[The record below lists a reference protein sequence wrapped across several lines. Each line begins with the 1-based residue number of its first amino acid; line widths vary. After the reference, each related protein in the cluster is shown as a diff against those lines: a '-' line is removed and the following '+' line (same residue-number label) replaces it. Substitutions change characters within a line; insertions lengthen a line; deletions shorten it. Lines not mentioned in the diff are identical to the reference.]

1 MVDNL
6 TINKEY
12 ESLVPPLPRQEF
24 EELKESI
31 KINGLYQ
38 QVITNADGVI
48 LDGHHRFK
56 ASKELNLEIIPIVK
70 TFNDPLD
77 EKRFVIECNLRRR
90 HLQIHERAKLVD
102 KLHEIEAE
110 QARKRQIELAATRAT
125 TDAGKLKHLIEH
137 SIDKSRLRNNLR
149 PPKRKG
155 DRHKTK
161 ERNRNESRQKAAKV
175 MHLSDETLRKYQK
188 IKAEDP
194 ELFKEVD
201 LGWLTIGKAYKTLQR
216 KKERKRLEEEAK
228 SLPLMDTNN
237 SAIIPLVGHTDLET
251 YYPTMKENSV
261 DLIFTDPQYDRDSL
275 PIYSVLGKAAQ
286 RVLKPGG
293 SLVCYVGTYALP
305 EILRYLEDAGLS
317 FWWQIIVKHT
327 GAAARMHKQKVWVK
341 QKPLV
346 WFVNGNKSNAP
357 EDIGDYIES
366 TPPDKVRHK
375 WQQSTVEA
383 EYVIK
388 HLTVENQLVMDP
400 FAGSGTTA
408 LAALKL
414 NRRFITFDKDANTAV
429 LANQRLME
437 FINDRELV

>member
-1 MVDNL
+1 
-6 TINKEY
+6 
-12 ESLVPPLPRQEF
+12 
-24 EELKESI
+24 
-31 KINGLYQ
+31 
-38 QVITNADGVI
+38 
-48 LDGHHRFK
+48 
-56 ASKELNLEIIPIVK
+56 
-70 TFNDPLD
+70 
-77 EKRFVIECNLRRR
+77 
-90 HLQIHERAKLVD
+90 
-102 KLHEIEAE
+102 
-110 QARKRQIELAATRAT
+110 
-125 TDAGKLKHLIEH
+125 
-137 SIDKSRLRNNLR
+137 
-149 PPKRKG
+149 
-155 DRHKTK
+155 
-161 ERNRNESRQKAAKV
+161 
-175 MHLSDETLRKYQK
+175 
-188 IKAEDP
+188 
-194 ELFKEVD
+194 
-201 LGWLTIGKAYKTLQR
+201 
-216 KKERKRLEEEAK
+216 
-228 SLPLMDTNN
+228 MDTNN

-275 PIYSVLGKAAQ
+275 PIYSVLGKASSSRTQARRQ
-286 RVLKPGG
+286 
-293 SLVCYVGTYALP
+293 LVCYVGTYALP
-305 EILRYLEDAGLS
+305 EILRYLEDAGLT